1 MLRPLAS
8 GDAERCDAIIASL
21 PDWFGNDE
29 GIELC
34 KAAVRSHQGLVSVAL
49 DQVVAFI
56 TWDMRFPTTAEITW
70 LAVDPA
76 HHRQGHGASL
86 VREMMQR
93 VGGGGGVRLVV
104 VHTLS
109 STAPDPFY
117 EQTRTFWEAVGF
129 FSVAERPDLW
139 SEENPALLM
148 AREV

>member
-34 KAAVRSHQGLVSVAL
+34 KAAVRSHEGLVSVAP

-76 HHRQGHGASL
+76 HHRQGHGATL
-86 VREMMQR
+86 VRAIMHHAAG
-93 VGGGGGVRLVV
+93 VGVRLVV

-117 EQTRTFWEAVGF
+117 EQTRAFWEAVGF
-129 FSVAERPDLW
+129 FPAAERPDLW